1 MTIRDSQLNSRR
13 FELDETRRKLR
24 DLADLKRHIDASLE
38 RLGPAGDTA
47 AQGNGKADGNVRDR
61 RETLSRSLDEIDQKI
76 SKTEAELLVEQ
87 EDLNRHELVRNGYD
101 RIPVAVG
108 RGRGRS
114 QIEHIRIVRNPRD
127 ERA

>member
-38 RLGPAGDTA
+38 RLDTA

-61 RETLSRSLDEIDQKI
+61 RETLSRSLDEIDRKI
-76 SKTEAELLVEQ
+76 SKTEAEILVEQ
-87 EDLNRHELVRNGYD
+87 EDLDRHELVRNGYD

-108 RGRGRS
+108 RGRGRN
-114 QIEHIRIVRNPRD
+114 QIEHIRIVRSPR
-127 ERA
+127 EGSA

>member
-38 RLGPAGDTA
+38 RLDTA

-61 RETLSRSLDEIDQKI
+61 RETLSRSLDEIDRKI
-76 SKTEAELLVEQ
+76 SKTEAEILVEQ
-87 EDLNRHELVRNGYD
+87 EDLDRHELVRNGYD

-108 RGRGRS
+108 RGRGRN
-114 QIEHIRIVRNPRD
+114 QIEHIRIVRSPRQGS
-127 ERA
+127 A